1 VGNGSAIRVARPRWR
16 LRENLP
22 QKTICYGNQGSTCRP
37 KVAVAECL
45 VEHVIGSIRREL
57 LDRVIVMGEAH
68 LRQLLRAYAD
78 YYNTY
83 RTHLGLDKDT
93 PLGRPVQHRGRITP
107 IPKLGGLHHA
117 YVRI

>member
-1 VGNGSAIRVARPRWR
+1 MRRDQER
-16 LRENLP
+16 
-22 QKTICYGNQGSTCRP
+22 
-37 KVAVAECL
+37 
-45 VEHVIGSIRREL
+45 VIGSIRRDL
-57 LDRVIVMGEAH
+57 LDHVIVMGEAH

-93 PLGRPVQHRGRITP
+93 PLGRPVQRHVGITSMS
-107 IPKLGGLHHA
+107 KLGGLHQA

>member
-1 VGNGSAIRVARPRWR
+1 MGNGSAIHVARPRWR

-22 QKTICYGNQGSTCRP
+22 QDYLPWESGIDLLPQRRRVRMGMR
-37 KVAVAECL
+37 
-45 VEHVIGSIRREL
+45 VIGSIRREL
-57 LDRVIVMGEAH
+57 LDHMIVMGEAH

-93 PLGRPVQHRGRITP
+93 PLGRPVQHCGRITP
-107 IPKLGGLHHA
+107 IPRLGGLHHA
-117 YVRI
+117 FVRI